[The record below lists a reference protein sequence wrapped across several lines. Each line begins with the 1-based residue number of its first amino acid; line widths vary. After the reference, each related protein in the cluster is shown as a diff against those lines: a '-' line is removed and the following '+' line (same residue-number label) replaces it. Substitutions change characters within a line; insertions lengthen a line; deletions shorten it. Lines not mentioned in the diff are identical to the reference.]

1 MKDNSGSSKNL
12 AIVICNY
19 NGKSDTVKCLES
31 LNKSSYRN
39 FEVYLVDDCSD
50 NDEEKLDKSFMS
62 EYRDKYFYSIDV
74 VYTPENMGFAG
85 ANNIGI
91 SQALKNGP
99 RYIALLNN
107 DTIVEEDTLEI
118 LVSRLNNSS
127 RTVVA
132 PKILSMDKESKIWS
146 AGGRLDDKLK
156 IPVNIG
162 AGCDDDGSY
171 DTEKECFFL
180 PFCACIIPA
189 EVFSEGV
196 GMLDES
202 YYMYSEDV
210 DYCIRL
216 QRAGYSLLYI
226 PEARIFHKG
235 GASGVSD
242 GSDSL
247 YYSVRNECIL
257 RDKYMKGGKAF
268 NEQLLTNQ
276 KYKYYAK
283 KVAGRDCSNNK
294 KMIEAIEAWKQGE
307 RGKRG

>member
-1 MKDNSGSSKNL
+1 M
-12 AIVICNY
+12 
-19 NGKSDTVKCLES
+19 
-31 LNKSSYRN
+31 
-39 FEVYLVDDCSD
+39 DDCSD
-50 NDEEKLDKSFMS
+50 NEDEKLDKAFVS
-62 EYRDKYFYSIDV
+62 EYKDKYFFNVDV
-74 VYTPENMGFAG
+74 ISTPENMGFAG
-85 ANNIGI
+85 ANNMGI
-91 SQALKNGP
+91 SRALKNRP
-99 RYIALLNN
+99 SFVALLNN
-107 DTIVEEDTLEI
+107 DTSIEEDTLEI
-118 LVSRLNNSS
+118 LVSRLNNST

-132 PKILSMDKESKIWS
+132 PKILYMDNPDKIWS
-146 AGGRLDDKLK
+146 AGGSIDDKLK
-156 IPVNIG
+156 IPVNVG
-162 AGCDDDGSY
+162 AGSNDDGSF
-171 DTEKECFFL
+171 DMERECFFL
-180 PFCACIIPA
+180 SFCAVIIPA

-216 QRAGYSLLYI
+216 QKAGYSLLYI
-226 PEARIFHKG
+226 PEARVLHKG
-235 GASGVSD
+235 GAAGVSG

-268 NEQLLTNQ
+268 NEQLLANQ